1 MGLPVT
7 VELHGGA
14 YRLTVDIPPR
24 RNGEP
29 NNGAMGRAM
38 SLLATVV
45 PSAFDAEPKP
55 EPVVVPHEVAQ
66 AAIRDAVVLDGDEIP
81 GYRCANGACAGD

>member
-7 VELHGGA
+7 VEQHGGA
-14 YRLTVDIPPR
+14 YTLTVHVPPR

-29 NNGAMGRAM
+29 NHGAMGRAC

-45 PSAFDAEPKP
+45 PSAFDP
-55 EPVVVPHEVAQ
+55 EPRPVVPHEVAT
-66 AAIRDAVVLDGDEIP
+66 AAQRDGVLLVEGDEIP
-81 GYRCANGACAGD
+81 GAYRCANGACSGD

>member
-55 EPVVVPHEVAQ
+55 VVSHEVAQ
-66 AAIRDAVVLDGDEIP
+66 AAQRDGIVLEGDEIP